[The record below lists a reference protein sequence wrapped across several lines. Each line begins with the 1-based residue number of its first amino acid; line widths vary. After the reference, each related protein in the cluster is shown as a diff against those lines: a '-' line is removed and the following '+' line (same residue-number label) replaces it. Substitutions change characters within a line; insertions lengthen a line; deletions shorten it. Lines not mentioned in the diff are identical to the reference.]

1 MGGNSGRLY
10 FPKMAPFLCLDHGQ
24 NFVAALVIEEILSG
38 TRGWVI
44 KGGTARTPHYEKLHV
59 ERNAVPCQEPA
70 LPTGNISQQV
80 FIMPAEAPD
89 LRDRQVFPLRPQSY

>member
-1 MGGNSGRLY
+1 MNFIPIPSNQ
-10 FPKMAPFLCLDHGQ
+10 FPWGKGSHTHTHT
-24 NFVAALVIEEILSG
+24 ALVIEEILSG
-38 TRGWVI
+38 ARGWVI